1 MLRPF
6 KAGQWLARQALVL
19 LDQIPG
25 NCSLCRRPCYASSL
39 CALCRDALPWLTAP
53 CPRCALQQAAGQAIP
68 CGYCTTNPPALARCV
83 APLHYREPV
92 DRLVAGLKFHARFAN
107 GRDLALLLADAVR
120 RAYLDDALPE
130 VVLPMP
136 LHRQRRRQRGY
147 NQALEI
153 ARVVCRE
160 LDLQL
165 NARAVTRRRSTAA
178 QTSMQ
183 SVLARQRNVADA
195 FTMTSPDALPGCRH
209 IAIVDDVITTMAT
222 ANALADCLH
231 QHGVVRVDAWC
242 LARASRYSSDTVTE
256 QLVNN
261 RG

>member
-6 KAGQWLARQALVL
+6 DASQWLARQTLLL

-25 NCSLCRRPCYASSL
+25 NCSLCRRLCYASSL
-39 CALCRDALPWLTAP
+39 CAHCRDALPWLKAP
-53 CPRCALQQAAGQAIP
+53 CPRCALQQASKPAIP
-68 CGYCTTNPPALARCV
+68 CGYCATNPPAVARCV

-92 DRLVAGLKFHARFAN
+92 DRLVAGFKFHARFTD

-120 RAYLDDALPE
+120 GAYQGDTMPE
-130 VVLPMP
+130 LVLPMP
-136 LHRQRRRQRGY
+136 LHRQRWRQRGY

-160 LDLQL
+160 LGLHL

-183 SVLARQRNVADA
+183 SVLARQRNVAGA
-195 FTMTSPDALPGCRH
+195 FTMTSPGALQACRH
-209 IAIVDDVITTMAT
+209 VAIVDDVITTMAT

-231 QHGVVRVDAWC
+231 QHGVVRVDAWS

-261 RG
+261 HG